1 MKSVNSTSPLH
12 ILFTFLFIILT
23 FTLLFVGYF
32 HRISAI
38 TQDLGRHILLG
49 DIILQN
55 GSIPKTNLFSYTY
68 PDFPFINH
76 HYLPEII
83 FTLLYHQFSFQ
94 GLMILTLLFIFT
106 SFGLLY
112 FSALKKYSLIAT
124 SIVSL
129 LLLRV
134 LFERTDIRP
143 ELFSYLFLS
152 LFLVILFKFREKYT
166 RLIFLLPFIELLWV
180 NSHIY
185 FFIGLGVIGIFW
197 LDEVMRKRTI
207 RDKNVLTLS
216 IILGLSSLIT
226 LLNPNGIHGAIY
238 PFTVFH
244 NYGYSIE
251 ENQTPF
257 LLSQLGF
264 QKTSWLYLQI
274 SLGLL
279 FTSLLLAFKK
289 TRVIDWLLCISFS
302 IIALLAVRNFPLF
315 SLAVFLPFAR
325 TLTIITNELQ
335 KRIHEA
341 YPRRTSILFLITA
354 LVLSFFFILQ
364 LKEVSTSRSLTSKP
378 DTGASLGID
387 FYQKE
392 GIKGPIFNN
401 FDIGSYLIFR
411 LYPQEKVFIDGRP
424 EAYPSHFFK
433 NVYIPMQQEPS
444 IFKKI
449 ESKYGFNTILFSH
462 NDMTP
467 WAQQFINDIIKNEE
481 WKTVYLDPYMIIL
494 LKNTPENTPI
504 IAKYQK
510 TKESFMMSNLH
521 DNSRTAIIRAL
532 NFYQITQMPEYQEPL
547 LQKLLKLNPQD
558 CLALQQ
564 LAQRNSSSSNLN
576 TYLIRYQ
583 QHCL

>member
-1 MKSVNSTSPLH
+1 MKNANRSTPLH
-12 ILFTFLFIILT
+12 QLFAFLFIILT
-23 FTLLFVGYF
+23 FTLLSVGYF
-32 HRISAI
+32 HSISAI
-38 TQDLGRHILLG
+38 TQDLGRHIFLG
-49 DIILQN
+49 DIIRLN

-83 FTLLYHQFSFQ
+83 FSLLYHQFSFQ
-94 GLMILTLLFIFT
+94 GLMILTFFLIFT

-197 LDEVMRKRTI
+197 LDELMRKRTI
-207 RDKNVLTLS
+207 HDKNVLTLTL
-216 IILGLSSLIT
+216 ILGISSVIT
-226 LLNPNGIHGAIY
+226 LINPNGIHGAIY

-279 FTSLLLAFKK
+279 FTSLLLAVKK
-289 TRVIDWLLCISFS
+289 TRIIDWLLCISFS
-302 IIALLAVRNFPLF
+302 VIALLAVRNFPLF
-315 SLAVFLPFAR
+315 SLAVFLPFIR
-325 TLTIITNELQ
+325 TLTIIISEIQT
-335 KRIHEA
+335 RVDEA
-341 YPRRTSILFLITA
+341 YPKRTLLLFLMTA
-354 LVLSFFFILQ
+354 VLLCFVYILQ
-364 LKEVSTSRSLTSKP
+364 IREVSSLRQLSP
-378 DTGASLGID
+378 SPETGASMGID
-387 FYQKE
+387 FFQREKL
-392 GIKGPIFNN
+392 KGPIFNN

-424 EAYPSHFFK
+424 EAYPAHFFK
-433 NVYIPMQQEPS
+433 EVYIPMQQDPS
-444 IFKKI
+444 VFQRI
-449 ESKYGFNTILFSH
+449 ERKYGFNTILFSH

-467 WAQQFINDIIKNEE
+467 WAQQFIKDIIENEN

-494 LKNTPENTPI
+494 VKNTPKNAHV
-504 IAKYQK
+504 IAEYQK
-510 TKESFMMSNLH
+510 TKGSFTMSNLH
-521 DNSRTAIIRAL
+521 DNSRNALVRAL
-532 NFYQITQMPEYQEPL
+532 NFYQFTQMLEYQEPL
-547 LQKLLKLNPQD
+547 LQKLLNLDPQD

-564 LAQRNSSSSNLN
+564 LAQRSSTVPHLN